1 MFKKKPL
8 LVVFEGIEGSGKSYH
23 SKKLYKKVIKLN
35 LPAVFTREPGGSAN
49 TEQIRKILLTGE
61 KNKFNNITDTLLYLA
76 SRSEHVQKVFKPAF
90 LKKKIIICDRFVDST
105 IAYQVH
111 GYGVNKKMV
120 DLIHKEILGN
130 IKADLTFLLK
140 LNVYDALKR
149 LNKRKSLNRYDK
161 LSIKFYQ
168 MVQRKFLNLAKKNK
182 KKYIVIDTSKNIKST
197 EKKIYDNFIK
207 ILKK

>member
-1 MFKKKPL
+1 
-8 LVVFEGIEGSGKSYH
+8 
-23 SKKLYKKVIKLN
+23 
-35 LPAVFTREPGGSAN
+35 
-49 TEQIRKILLTGE
+49 
-61 KNKFNNITDTLLYLA
+61 
-76 SRSEHVQKVFKPAF
+76 
-90 LKKKIIICDRFVDST
+90 
-105 IAYQVH
+105 
-111 GYGVNKKMV
+111 MV